1 MKHFGN
7 TRKIDFLSCHFENG
21 SFFDICATKTCE
33 EKRGMTNNLPRELPR
48 IPKVILDRGV
58 KVTAELIGE
67 HCYRSLLVKD

>member
-7 TRKIDFLSCHFENG
+7 TSKIDFLSCHFENG

-33 EKRGMTNNLPRELPR
+33 DKRGITNNLPRELPR